1 MRPLLLLLALAALL
15 APAHFASIATPE
27 KKLGDPIKDVL
38 DTEAQKAPEEPIDQA
53 NTIKDIDNQLLKK
66 AEPIPVKVVVED
78 VAPVVKDSEDTVK
91 RVEIDLKHPGEPQ
104 RQEHE
109 TQNPEHFEHE
119 PAPVATIKQMIQ
131 DTQEAFNQRFKAVS
145 ECIGEWLLDN
155 KPEIS
160 LKDSIQDLQETFME
174 NIEKVNATIQSYWD
188 QTKEDSEKKVEITKM
203 QSGLKVLEEKFETG
217 VKDLNNGVRNLA
229 VLKETRD
236 DASST
241 TAKPPGIQ
249 FPGFVTNFWTSVTNG
264 FSNVTNQFQNI
275 IGQGNNSSTGAV
287 GVQSDETSASTSKP
301 TVFQAIQNQIQ
312 GIFQGRPQGTQS
324 DEQPGGQTGPFAQVI
339 QNVPL
344 LQNFVNFIQPKPQE
358 PSKQPAQST
367 NSAGSNVVPAD
378 PAKPSDQQQKKPEE
392 ASGAA
397 PAPAPAA
404 AATAQGPIQQ
414 IIQRNPIVQGI
425 AGAVQKIQHTINNP
439 EKPRE
444 GTTEEKGDVKA
455 GFFPYYGYGHRPH
468 RPSDVA
474 AWQAFVTGL
483 IGSIGATINGTA
495 TTISTAVNSAIN
507 TIGSNI
513 ETIISSTTG

>member
-1 MRPLLLLLALAALL
+1 MRPLVLVLALAALL
-15 APAHFASIATPE
+15 APAHSASIATAE

-53 NTIKDIDNQLLKK
+53 NTIKDIDNELLKK

-109 TQNPEHFEHE
+109 TQNPEHFEDDS
-119 PAPVATIKQMIQ
+119 APVATIKQMIKDSQ
-131 DTQEAFNQRFKAVS
+131 DAFNQRFKDVS

-160 LKDSIQDLQETFME
+160 LKDSIKDLQETFME
-174 NIEKVNATIQSYWD
+174 NIEKVNSTIQSYWNQD
-188 QTKEDSEKKVEITKM
+188 KADSEKKGEIEKVK
-203 QSGLKVLEEKFETG
+203 SGLKVLEEKFESG
-217 VKDLNNGVRNLA
+217 VQDLNNGVRNLA
-229 VLKETRD
+229 VLKQTRD
-236 DASST
+236 DASTT
-241 TAKPPGIQ
+241 TAKPSGIQ
-249 FPGFVTNFWTSVTNG
+249 FPGFVTGFWSSVTNG
-264 FSNVTNQFQNI
+264 FSNVTNQIQNI
-275 IGQGNNSSTGAV
+275 IGQGNNNATGAS
-287 GVQSDETSASTSKP
+287 GVQSDETSAATSKP

-312 GIFQGRPQGTQS
+312 GIFQGRPQGAQS
-324 DEQPGGQTGPFAQVI
+324 DEQPAGQTGPFAQVI

-344 LQNFVNFIQPKPQE
+344 LQNFVNFIQPKPQSNE
-358 PSKQPAQST
+358 PGKPAQST
-367 NSAGSNVVPAD
+367 NSEGSNVVPAE
-378 PAKPSDQQQKKPEE
+378 PAKPTDQQQKKPDETP
-392 ASGAA
+392 A
-397 PAPAPAA
+397 PAPAPAPA
-404 AATAQGPIQQ
+404 SQGPIQQ

-425 AGAVQKIQHTINNP
+425 AGAVQRIQHTINNP

-444 GTTEEKGDVKA
+444 EATEEKGDVKA
-455 GFFPYYGYGHRPH
+455 GFFPYYGHGHKPH

-495 TTISTAVNSAIN
+495 TTISMAVNSAIN
-507 TIGSNI
+507 TLGSNI
-513 ETIISSTTG
+513 ESIISSTTG

>member
-1 MRPLLLLLALAALL
+1 MRPLVLVLALAALL
-15 APAHFASIATPE
+15 APAHLASIATSE

-66 AEPIPVKVVVED
+66 ADPIPVKVVVED
-78 VAPVVKDSEDTVK
+78 VAPVVKDSEDIVK

-109 TQNPEHFEHE
+109 TQNPEHYEDDS
-119 PAPVATIKQMIQ
+119 APVATIKQMIK
-131 DTQEAFNQRFKAVS
+131 DSQEAFNQRFKDVS

-155 KPEIS
+155 KPDIS
-160 LKDSIQDLQETFME
+160 LKDSIKDLQDTFME
-174 NIEKVNATIQSYWD
+174 NIEKVNSTIQSYWNQD
-188 QTKEDSEKKVEITKM
+188 KADSEKKVEIEKV

-217 VKDLNNGVRNLA
+217 VQDLNNGVRNLA
-229 VLKETRD
+229 VLKQTRD
-236 DASST
+236 DAST
-241 TAKPPGIQ
+241 TTVKPSGIPGIQ
-249 FPGFVTNFWTSVTNG
+249 FPGFVTGFWSSVTNG
-264 FSNVTNQFQNI
+264 FSNVTNQIQNI
-275 IGQGNNSSTGAV
+275 IGQASNNSSGAS

-312 GIFQGRPQGTQS
+312 GIFQGRPQGAQS
-324 DEQPGGQTGPFAQVI
+324 DEQPAGQTGPFAQVI

-344 LQNFVNFIQPKPQE
+344 LQNFVNFIQPKPQTNE
-358 PSKQPAQST
+358 PGKPAQTT
-367 NSAGSNVVPAD
+367 NSEGSNVVPAD
-378 PAKPSDQQQKKPEE
+378 PANPADQQQKKPDE
-392 ASGAA
+392 APAAA
-397 PAPAPAA
+397 PAPAS
-404 AATAQGPIQQ
+404 QGPIQQ

-455 GFFPYYGYGHRPH
+455 GFFPYYGHGHKPH

>member
-1 MRPLLLLLALAALL
+1 MRPLVLVLALAALL
-15 APAHFASIATPE
+15 APARSASIATPE

-109 TQNPEHFEHE
+109 TQNPEHYEDDS
-119 PAPVATIKQMIQ
+119 APVATIKQMIK
-131 DTQEAFNQRFKAVS
+131 DSQEAFNQRFKDVS

-160 LKDSIQDLQETFME
+160 LKDSIKDLQETFME
-174 NIEKVNATIQSYWD
+174 NIEKVNSTIQSYWNQD
-188 QTKEDSEKKVEITKM
+188 KADSEKKVEIKKVQT
-203 QSGLKVLEEKFETG
+203 GLKVLEEKFETG
-217 VKDLNNGVRNLA
+217 VQDLNNGVRNLA

-236 DASST
+236 DASTT

-275 IGQGNNSSTGAV
+275 IGQGSNATGAS
-287 GVQSDETSASTSKP
+287 GLQSDETSASTSKP

-312 GIFQGRPQGTQS
+312 GIFQGRPQGAQS
-324 DEQPGGQTGPFAQVI
+324 DEQPAGQTGPFAQVI

-344 LQNFVNFIQPKPQE
+344 LQNFVNFIQPKPQSNE
-358 PSKQPAQST
+358 PSKPTQPAQST
-367 NSAGSNVVPAD
+367 NIEGSNVVPAE
-378 PAKPSDQQQKKPEE
+378 PAKPADQQQKKPDE
-392 ASGAA
+392 A
-397 PAPAPAA
+397 PAPAS
-404 AATAQGPIQQ
+404 QGPIQQ
-414 IIQRNPIVQGI
+414 IIQRNPIAQSI

-444 GTTEEKGDVKA
+444 GTTEEEGDVKA

-507 TIGSNI
+507 TLGTNI
-513 ETIISSTTG
+513 ETIISSATG